1 MSAVDLNL
9 EDQDDSRDIRPIN
22 PLNRR
27 MPTGLDYGDKI
38 DTKIQ
43 SKAGS
48 LDIDDYFSGPADPT
62 KHSKLPYFLRVHGS
76 ILPKMVLPMLFIG
89 GWATCITC
97 ISKYVHNLKVDSV
110 LLTVLGFVVGL
121 SLSFRSSTAYERY
134 NEGRKFWASMLLHS
148 RNIARVIWIHVEER
162 EGEQGKEDL
171 LGKLTAVNMV
181 IAYAQAVKH
190 KLRHEPEYDYAD
202 MKSLVEN
209 LDTFAKDAHADDIPA
224 DIQNQTS
231 SAATWAEYLGVP
243 FVETNPR
250 SQLKKYAKHGIH
262 HGNLPLEIMSHLSG
276 YLRLVINNKTFNV
289 SVCHTQ
295 AFNSMTNM
303 LDAFG
308 GCERVLATP
317 LPIAYNIAISQITW
331 LYVMVLPF
339 QLYPKLDWVTI
350 PGTIVAAYIILG
362 IAAIGREIENP
373 FGTDVNDLDL
383 DGYCAQLAHD
393 LNILTA
399 RPAPTERD
407 FLQTSRNMPLWPY
420 SLAGY
425 TAWTHKPKSEI
436 IQAAKHRVGHAVG
449 KEGNDKRVGGNDPQ
463 SV

>member
-1 MSAVDLNL
+1 M
-9 EDQDDSRDIRPIN
+9 
-22 PLNRR
+22 
-27 MPTGLDYGDKI
+27 
-38 DTKIQ
+38 
-43 SKAGS
+43 
-48 LDIDDYFSGPADPT
+48 
-62 KHSKLPYFLRVHGS
+62 
-76 ILPKMVLPMLFIG
+76 
-89 GWATCITC
+89 IT
-97 ISKYVHNLKVDSV
+97 VKVDSV

-134 NEGRKFWASMLLHS
+134 NEGRKYAASDHRTMDKKMLTKNLYRFWASMLLHS
-148 RNIARVIWIHVEER
+148 RNLARVVWIHVEER
-162 EGEQGKEDL
+162 EGEQGKEDMIS
-171 LGKLTAVNMV
+171 KLTFINMIISV
-181 IAYAQAVKH
+181 SRPPYMLHASANIPSLKYAQAVKH

-202 MKSLVEN
+202 LKPLIDN
-209 LDTFAKDAHADDIPA
+209 LDTFAKDAHTGDVPA
-224 DIQNQTS
+224 HVQNKTS
-231 SAATWAEYLGVP
+231 NAATWAEYLGVP
-243 FVETNPR
+243 FTETNPR
-250 SQLKKYAKHGIH
+250 KSLKKYAKSGIH

-339 QLYPKLDWVTI
+339 QLYPKLGWVTI

-393 LNILTA
+393 LHILTS
-399 RPAPTERD
+399 RPACTAES
-407 FLQTSRNMPLWPY
+407 FLQTSKNMPLWPY

-425 TAWTHKPKSEI
+425 TAWAHKSREEI
-436 IQAAKHRVGHAVG
+436 MEAAKGRVGHSVA
-449 KEGNDKRVGGNDPQ
+449 KQNTDKRVADFDPQ